1 MSKKAEREYRDLV
14 ENWGCS
20 FQDWFEDFEKRTEK
34 YGWWPEKRSVLAVD
48 SIKSVNFNVKKNIV
62 TIVFKDGTV
71 SHSKCAEEDR
81 FDPIVGF
88 SVALTNA
95 VFGGATPA
103 HKFILDKFNHQ
114 EKVRVAKER
123 AQDRKK
129 TKEDR

>member
-1 MSKKAEREYRDLV
+1 MSKKAEREYGCLV
-14 ENWGCS
+14 ENYRCNFRYW
-20 FQDWFEDFEKRTEK
+20 DEDFEKRTEK
-34 YGWWPEKRSVLAVD
+34 YEPKPEKRSVLAID
-48 SIKSVNFNVKKNIV
+48 SIKSVNFNVTKNIV